1 MDREQ
6 VLAYDLATTASQ
18 VTGLEEML
26 AYGEKGDFEADL
38 TLAFAGQVAADLFAR
53 LAGRETAWQAH
64 GSLPGE
70 EFRTALEAARSTD
83 LLDSIA
89 DRVLKDPELPR
100 HLGEDLEM
108 ARSEERRVGEE
119 GRFRGSPVH

>member
-6 VLAYDLATTASQ
+6 VLAYDLAATASQ

-26 AYGEKGDFEADL
+26 AYGEKGAFEADL
-38 TLAFAGQVAADLFAR
+38 TLAFAGQVAADLFSR
-53 LAGRETAWQAH
+53 LAGRETQWQAH

-70 EFRTALEAARSTD
+70 EFRTALEAARSTE
-83 LLDSIA
+83 LLESIA

-100 HLGEDLEM
+100 HLGEELEM
-108 ARSEERRVGEE
+108 ARGAFRDFATERVM
-119 GRFRGSPVH
+119 PVAE